1 MLFCVF
7 IPHVVLELLS
17 SESSMILK
25 VSVVSNWLSEPFAA
39 RFEFEITENVVSYK
53 RVS

>member
-7 IPHVVLELLS
+7 IPHVVLELLW
-17 SESSMILK
+17 SESLMILE
-25 VSVVSNWLSEPFAA
+25 VSVVSNWPSEPFAA
-39 RFEFEITENVVSYK
+39 RFEFEITEKVVSYK